1 MEIAVIAR
9 NRRKRNVIGPKL
21 AKAISQANNSQT
33 GIFFPKTSVTTANK
47 PPESVLNKGKM

>member
-33 GIFFPKTSVTTANK
+33 GIFFPKTSVTNRKQT
-47 PPESVLNKGKM
+47 SGKRSE